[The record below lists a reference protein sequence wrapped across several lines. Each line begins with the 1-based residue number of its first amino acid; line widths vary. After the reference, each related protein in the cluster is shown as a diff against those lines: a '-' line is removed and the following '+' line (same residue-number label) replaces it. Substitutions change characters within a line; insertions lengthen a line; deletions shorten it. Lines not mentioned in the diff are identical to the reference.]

1 MDIFGKDSGKFMV
14 VPWYNRHEWE
24 KTYQN
29 LFSSS
34 AEDWAAGLGSIAVWR
49 SRLYN
54 QLPRP
59 IEATAAL
66 VRACLSD
73 NQSTNQTTLG
83 PGVSRAEE
91 LSSLYSVAIVRF
103 VGDIIEPVRAV
114 KNISAKEAAFELGIP
129 EWILDLRNAS
139 AHGAVCAGEASLSML
154 RSTASLLLHWLRL
167 HHWEPQ
173 RDALLVTDAPLARK
187 GCCTLAQV
195 QEALDKWLAMFTK
208 GKGKLSLRQL
218 KVLREK
224 KLACVEH
231 IATFAEEDGDLV
243 VEALVTGGDYL
254 LPSRDA
260 LEERYP
266 NMRLSVPS
274 PKDGAPCELPEALAA
289 CWRPLLSRLDPSL
302 HQRLAEG
309 LLRQSAGHDEDASL
323 RHCLVVAWL
332 SHLLAA
338 KIRPGTGPR
347 GTSGGDR
354 RCKAEAES
362 AECKL
367 NVTKLLRVA
376 MDHPTEYTT
385 KAITLLGEHMSPPLS
400 EVELDHL
407 KALAAIQSGLMVRGR
422 EGDGDGGGGRSSDS
436 DSDNEELEEE
446 EGQGDGEPTG
456 IEGSGSYV
464 PYTVEDFQES
474 DSGFEDQEHGVWRP
488 SPTLLD
494 WSSTPIGALPG
505 CQADRID
512 LSLDFKELRPL
523 GQPTVAEAAGPS
535 AEGEE
540 AGDIGEDEELEEV
553 ASPEAQMEDISQN
566 VQMFLM

>member
-1 MDIFGKDSGKFMV
+1 MDILGRNRSKYMI

-73 NQSTNQTTLG
+73 RQSTDRADLVS
-83 PGVSRAEE
+83 GVSKAEE

-103 VGDIIEPVRAV
+103 VGDVIEPVRAA
-114 KNISAKEAAFELGIP
+114 KNISAKDAAFEMGIP
-129 EWILDLRNAS
+129 EWVLELRNAS
-139 AHGAVCAGEASLSML
+139 AHGAMCAGEASLSML
-154 RSTASLLLHWLRL
+154 RSAASLLLYWLRL

-173 RDALLVTDAPLARK
+173 RDALLVIDTPLATE
-187 GCCTLAQV
+187 GGGYCTPAQV
-195 QEALDKWLAMFTK
+195 REALDRWLAMYTK
-208 GKGKLSLRQL
+208 GKAKLGLRQL
-218 KVLREK
+218 EALREK
-224 KLACVEH
+224 KRACVDH
-231 IATFAEEDGDLV
+231 IVALAEEDGDLV

-266 NMRLSVPS
+266 HIRLSVPS
-274 PKDGAPCELPEALAA
+274 PKDGDPCQLPKALAA
-289 CWRPLLSRLDPSL
+289 CWRPLLSRLSPSL
-302 HQRLAEG
+302 HQRLAEC
-309 LLRQSAGHDEDASL
+309 LLSQSAGHDEDASL
-323 RHCLVVAWL
+323 RQCLAVAWVAQ
-332 SHLLAA
+332 LLAGR
-338 KIRPGTGPR
+338 IRPGAAGSDPE
-347 GTSGGDR
+347 GTDHR
-354 RCKAEAES
+354 HEAQAEPTQS
-362 AECKL
+362 KL

-376 MDHPTEYTT
+376 MDNPTEYTT
-385 KAITLLGEHMSPPLS
+385 KAITLLGEHLSPPLS
-400 EVELDHL
+400 EVELHHL
-407 KALAAIQSGLMVRGR
+407 KALAAIQSGLMVGNPGR
-422 EGDGDGGGGRSSDS
+422 GDGNGSSDDES
-436 DSDNEELEEE
+436 DDVEELEEE
-446 EGQGDGEPTG
+446 MDEEGNGEPAG
-456 IEGSGSYV
+456 MEGSGSYV

-474 DSGFEDQEHGVWRP
+474 DSGFADQEQGVWKP
-488 SPTLLD
+488 SQTLLD
-494 WSSTPIGALPG
+494 WSSTPIGTLPG
-505 CQADRID
+505 CLADRID

-523 GQPTVAEAAGPS
+523 GELSIAQASPS
-535 AEGEE
+535 GEGEE
-540 AGDIGEDEELEEV
+540 AGDVGEDEEPEEM